1 MDQRMPTSIIPI
13 GGGHGRP
20 FSSPDFDVGEYGC
33 EIAEYRVE
41 GNAVS
46 YEFSG
51 GPGPDISGWWDSG
64 PGPAA
69 RYCVRVIVV

>member
-41 GNAVS
+41 GIAVS

-51 GPGPDISGWWDSG
+51 ARGRISVAGGIPGPDRLL
-64 PGPAA
+64 ATA
-69 RYCVRVIVV
+69 YV